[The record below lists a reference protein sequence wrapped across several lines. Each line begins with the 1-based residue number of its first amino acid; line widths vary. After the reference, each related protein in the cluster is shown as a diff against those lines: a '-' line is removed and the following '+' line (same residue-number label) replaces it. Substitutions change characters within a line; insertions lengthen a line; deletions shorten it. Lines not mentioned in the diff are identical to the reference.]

1 MKKYIVKAE
10 TTRDNKTVKISES
23 GIKKLAPLMAVRKQI
38 RESKGTWIISIEKWE
53 DDKLLKTQSLER

>member
-23 GIKKLAPLMAVRKQI
+23 GIKKSELLMKIRKQI
-38 RESKGTWIISIEKWE
+38 RDLKGSWVIYAETWE
-53 DDKLLKTQSLER
+53 DGKLLNVQVLER